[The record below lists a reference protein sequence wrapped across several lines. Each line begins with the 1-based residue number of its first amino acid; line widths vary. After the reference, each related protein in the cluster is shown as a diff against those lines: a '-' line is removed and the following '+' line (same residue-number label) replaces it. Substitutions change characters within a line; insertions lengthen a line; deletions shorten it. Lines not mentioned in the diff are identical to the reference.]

1 MAHPVLPLSVKH
13 AVEGLDARLD
23 KLEAKSAEIDQRTRR
38 SAAEGALDREQAL
51 AAIMVST
58 QMSETRDAEI
68 IKAQKALSASVH
80 QLGTH
85 MRGTDL
91 ELAKQ
96 GADLRVVRASTARL
110 NGILAHPTVRLVI
123 QAIVLIGAA
132 YATEMAR
139 QADKQNTTEPAHT
152 AAPMHP

>member
-1 MAHPVLPLSVKH
+1 MSPPILPPGVKH
-13 AVEGLDARLD
+13 AVDGLDARLE
-23 KLEAKSAEIDQRTRR
+23 KLEAKSAEIDSRTRR

-58 QMSETRDAEI
+58 QMSESRDAELL
-68 IKAQKALSASVH
+68 KAQKALATELHHVRTH
-80 QLGTH
+80 Q
-85 MRGTDL
+85 RGTDL

-139 QADKQNTTEPAHT
+139 QADKHNTPEPAHA

>member
-1 MAHPVLPLSVKH
+1 MSPPILPPGVKH
-13 AVEGLDARLD
+13 AVDGLDARLE
-23 KLEAKSAEIDQRTRR
+23 KLEAKSAEIDSRTRR

-58 QMSETRDAEI
+58 QMSESRDAELL
-68 IKAQKALSASVH
+68 KAQKALATELHHVRTH
-80 QLGTH
+80 Q
-85 MRGTDL
+85 RGTDL

-139 QADKQNTTEPAHT
+139 QADKHNTPEPAHV

>member
-1 MAHPVLPLSVKH
+1 MSPPILPPGVKH
-13 AVEGLDARLD
+13 AVDGLDARLE

-58 QMSETRDAEI
+58 QMSESRDAEI
-68 IKAQKALSASVH
+68 IKAQKSLASSVH

-85 MRGTDL
+85 MRGSDL

-96 GADLRVVRASTARL
+96 GADLRIVRASTARL

-123 QAIVLIGAA
+123 QALVLIGAA

-139 QADKQNTTEPAHT
+139 QADKHNTPEPAHP
-152 AAPMHP
+152 AAQMHP

>member
-1 MAHPVLPLSVKH
+1 MSPPILPPGVKH
-13 AVEGLDARLD
+13 AVDGLDARLE
-23 KLEAKSAEIDQRTRR
+23 KLEAKSAEIDSRTRR

-58 QMSETRDAEI
+58 QMSESRDSEI
-68 IKAQKALSASVH
+68 IKSQKALATELHHVRTH
-80 QLGTH
+80 Q
-85 MRGTDL
+85 RGTDL

-123 QAIVLIGAA
+123 QALVLIGAA

-139 QADKQNTTEPAHT
+139 QADKHNTPEPAHP